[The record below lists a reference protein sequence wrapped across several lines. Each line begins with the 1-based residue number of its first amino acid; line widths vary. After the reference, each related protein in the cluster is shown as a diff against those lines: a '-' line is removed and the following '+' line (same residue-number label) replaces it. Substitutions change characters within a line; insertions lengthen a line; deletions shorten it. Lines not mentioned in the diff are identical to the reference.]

1 MRRAA
6 LYGAPQFGA
15 EWQKCYSALSV
26 ALNSR
31 FGKGRVWERSTK
43 YYEQADVAEE
53 ADIAIIMGLR
63 GEGLRYL
70 EHHTRVGTPTLVVD
84 LGWMRRERNYWQV
97 SPFGLNNVPKIDVP
111 SDRFDKLDLKV
122 FKPRSK
128 DLRSI
133 VVVGQLP
140 GDMQHDLVSED
151 LMLQWGKEAA
161 LKTIEL
167 TKKRVFWRPHPR
179 WQTNLPRPIIS
190 SSSERTLHDLIQME
204 GLYAG
209 VVYNSSMGIDLLR
222 LGCNVV
228 ALGPRTVYTDIVHTE
243 LSGLLL
249 DHPGSEIVHNMLC
262 KVAYGQYT
270 TSELNHWSTLEH
282 LLDLHQINGDW

>member
-26 ALNSR
+26 ALNQR

-43 YYEQADVAEE
+43 YYDPMDVAEE
-53 ADIAIIMGLR
+53 ADVAIIMGLR
-63 GEGLRYL
+63 GEGQKFLD
-70 EHHTRVGTPTLVVD
+70 HHLALGTPTLVLD
-84 LGWMRRERNYWQV
+84 LGWMRREFNYWQV
-97 SPFGLNNVPKIDVP
+97 SPFGLNNVPKIKVP
-111 SDRFDKLDLKV
+111 TDRFDQLSLKV
-122 FKPRSK
+122 FEPKQK
-128 DLRSI
+128 DMRSI

-140 GDMQHDLVSED
+140 GDTQHDLESEEQ
-151 LMLQWGKEAA
+151 MLTWGKDTALAA
-161 LKTIEL
+161 TEL

-179 WQTNLPRPIIS
+179 WQTALPRPIIS
-190 SSSERTLHDLIQME
+190 SNSERSLHDLMKME

-209 VVYNSSMGIDLLR
+209 VVYNSTMGIDLLR

-243 LSGLLL
+243 LNGLLL
-249 DHPGSEIVHNMLC
+249 DHPGSEIVHDMLC

-270 TSELNHWSTLEH
+270 TSELNNWETLER
-282 LLDLHQINGDW
+282 LFELHQINGDW